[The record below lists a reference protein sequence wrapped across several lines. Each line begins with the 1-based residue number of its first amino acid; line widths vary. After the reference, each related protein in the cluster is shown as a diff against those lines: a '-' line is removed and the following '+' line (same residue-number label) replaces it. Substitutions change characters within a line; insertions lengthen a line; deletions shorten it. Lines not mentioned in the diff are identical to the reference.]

1 MKHVLTY
8 LLLLSIAFS
17 EPVLAQT
24 QTITGSVKDKS
35 NGEAMIGVTIVVK
48 GTTIG
53 TVTDF
58 EGNYN
63 LQIPSDASVLQYSFI
78 GYKQQEVV
86 ISAQTVINILLESD
100 SENLDE
106 VVVTGYG
113 IQKKGTYTGSV
124 EVVSAEKIEQVPVA
138 SFDQALQGR
147 APGVISVGS
156 SGRPGASATV
166 RIRGVSSI
174 NAGNDPLYIMD
185 GIPITSGQFSAL
197 NQNDIENVSILKD
210 ATATSLYGSRAS
222 NGVIVITTKR
232 GKSADRTTIQYRGQ
246 YGINTIARDN
256 FNMMNT
262 AQKIQYEEELGIK
275 TYTPEEKLNLMK
287 VNTNW
292 FDVVLRD
299 AYTQSHELSARG
311 GNEKTRF
318 YMSGGYYFQE
328 GIQYRSDFER
338 FTYRLNL
345 DNKISERANLGVNLT
360 MGYEKNNN
368 TVSGAGAAATNVYN
382 PIFAARLLNPYLAPY
397 KEDGSFNSEG
407 FPFANPIEQI
417 MLNENKNNTLK
428 IVGGL
433 FFDIELAKNLVFKS
447 NLGVDFYDY
456 KGYEFLHPD
465 SEWGRGYNGKISEG
479 FRRNFRL
486 TPTNTLRY
494 QFNLAQKHSFNLLAG
509 QEIISNMNRGFSVS
523 ARNIPTDKLRVLK
536 VASEIDGWAGD
547 GSDYTV
553 ASFFG
558 NMAYS
563 YNYKYLTDLSIRRD
577 GSSRFGVNNRW
588 GTFWSAGLGW
598 NIQEEEFIKGI
609 GWIDQLKLRASIG
622 ETGNYNIGNYEHQSL
637 FGYTTYI
644 DQSAAFYA
652 QAANE
657 DLTWERKFKA
667 NIALDM
673 AFLRKYRAKVD
684 FYSETTKD
692 MLFVVPRSITTG
704 LGGRL
709 ENIGEMNNKGFEVE
723 LDGQL
728 IQTRDFGFHLNAN
741 LSYNLNQVTK
751 LYNNLEEIDQGY
763 TKITKDQPLG
773 TFYMARWAGVDESTG
788 KGLWYTADG
797 DITDTYSDAHRVLH
811 EGKSYLPPL
820 TGGFTGT
827 FSYKNL
833 QLSAFFSWMAD
844 KWLINNTRFFTESN
858 GMFASYNQSVDMLDY
873 WKQPGDQATHP
884 NPQYQDNE
892 FDTRLLENASFL
904 RLKNLTL
911 SYNLNEEF
919 VQKTMFFNSCRVYA
933 QGQNLLTWTG
943 YKGIDPEFYGVMEA
957 NMYPHVRTITIGI
970 DLAF

>member
-8 LLLLSIAFS
+8 LLLLCIAFNGTL
-17 EPVLAQT
+17 LAQST
-24 QTITGSVKDKS
+24 VISGSVKDKS
-35 NGEAMIGVTIVVK
+35 NGEPMIGVTIVVK

-63 LQIPSDASVLQYSFI
+63 LQVPQDAQVLQYSFI
-78 GYKQQEVV
+78 GFKQQE
-86 ISAQTVINILLESD
+86 IALSGQKTINVMMESD
-100 SENLDE
+100 SENIDE

-147 APGVISVGS
+147 APGVVSVGS
-156 SGRPGASATV
+156 SGRPGAAATV

-185 GIPITSGQFSAL
+185 GIPITAGQFSAL

-232 GKSADRTTIQYRGQ
+232 GKSEGRTTIQYRGQ
-246 YGINTIARDN
+246 YGLNTIARDN

-275 TYTPEEKLNLMK
+275 NYTPEEKLALLK
-287 VNTNW
+287 TNTNW

-299 AYTQSHELSARG
+299 AFTQSHELSARG

-345 DNKISERANLGVNLT
+345 DNSISDKANLGVNLSF
-360 MGYEKNNN
+360 GYEKNNN
-368 TVSGAGAAATNVYN
+368 TVSGGAASTNVYN
-382 PIFAARLLNPYLAPY
+382 PIFAARLLNPYLAPT
-397 KEDGSFNSEG
+397 KPDGSYNNEG

-428 IVGGL
+428 IVGGV
-433 FFDIELAKNLVFKS
+433 FFDVELIKNLTFKT

-456 KGYEFLHPD
+456 NSYSFLHPD
-465 SEWGRGYNGKISEG
+465 SEWGRGYNGLINEG

-494 QFNLAQKHSFNLLAG
+494 QFNLAEKHDFNVLAG
-509 QEIISNMNRGFSVS
+509 QEIISNTNRGFSVG
-523 ARNIPTDKLRVLK
+523 ARNIPTDKLRVLN
-536 VASEIDGWAGD
+536 VASEIDSWAGD

-563 YNYKYLTDLSIRRD
+563 YNYKYLADLSIRRD

-598 NIQEEEFIKGI
+598 NIQEEEFVKNM

-637 FGYTTYI
+637 FRYTSYI
-644 DQSAAFYA
+644 IESAAFYA

-667 NIALDM
+667 NVALDM

-692 MLFVVPRSITTG
+692 MLFFVPRSQTTG

-723 LDGQL
+723 LDGQI
-728 IQTRDFGFHLNAN
+728 IQRGDFGFHLNAN
-741 LSYNLNQVTK
+741 LSYNLNRVTK
-751 LYNNLEEIDQGY
+751 LYNDLEEIDQGN
-763 TKITKDQPLG
+763 TKITLDQPLG

-797 DITDTYSDAHRVLH
+797 DVTDTYSDAHRVLH

-844 KWLINNTRFFTESN
+844 KWLINNTRFFTESH

-873 WKQPGDQATHP
+873 WKQPGDKAVHP
-884 NPQYQDNE
+884 HPTYQDNE

-904 RLKNLTL
+904 RLKNLTI
-911 SYNLNEEF
+911 SYNLNKDF
-919 VQKTMFFNSCRVYA
+919 VKKSMFFNSCRVYA

-943 YKGIDPEFYGVMEA
+943 YKGIDPEFYGVTEA
-957 NMYPHVRTITIGI
+957 NMYPHVRTITVGI
-970 DLAF
+970 DLGF